1 MKLPRGRVGSQQRTR
16 TRREGRARS
25 EPGYRSTGRWP
36 PPLRPTSTATRRPAG
51 FVTDE
56 ALDRFCTPG
65 PDATHRERLADLAE
79 LGVDQLAGFLMH
91 DQQEETMEAYGKE
104 TIGAVAG

>member
-1 MKLPRGRVGSQQRTR
+1 M
-16 TRREGRARS
+16 
-25 EPGYRSTGRWP
+25 
-36 PPLRPTSTATRRPAG
+36 
-51 FVTDE
+51 
-56 ALDRFCTPG
+56 LDRFCTPG